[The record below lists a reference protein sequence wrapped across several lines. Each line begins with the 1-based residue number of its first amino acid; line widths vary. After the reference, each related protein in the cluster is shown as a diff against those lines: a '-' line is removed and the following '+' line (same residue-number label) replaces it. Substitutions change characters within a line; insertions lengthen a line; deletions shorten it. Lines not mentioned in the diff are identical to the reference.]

1 MINKYVIYGVI
12 AIAVAAAGYTAVN
25 IYTNKVEELEQ
36 TKIQVTALATQL
48 EAQNSEFLRI
58 EKRIET
64 VELQR
69 KTHENSIIAL
79 NNRVEQQKRALVD
92 LKQREK
98 TVVAK
103 PGLVEIKI
111 NKAYTAQQKAYMCLT
126 GDTTAC
132 EKP

>member
-1 MINKYVIYGVI
+1 MLNKYAIYGVLVV
-12 AIAVAAAGYTAVN
+12 AVAVAGYTAVN
-25 IYTNKVEELEQ
+25 IYTNKVEELEN
-36 TKIQVTALATQL
+36 TKAAVSALSVQL
-48 EAQNSEFLRI
+48 EAQNTEFARI
-58 EKRIET
+58 EERIKS

-69 KTHENSIIAL
+69 KAHETSVMNL
-79 NNRVEQQKRALVD
+79 NNRVEQQKRALAG

-98 TVVAK
+98 TVMAK